1 MGNIKKRIKIAFR
14 QKSNKD
20 KNKLLNWSI
29 RFLTKS
35 KFHHVELII
44 NDTWISS
51 SNTSGGFRIRPLEP
65 IKQEDPRYIYHDL
78 GSVELTSEQDEI
90 ITRFMENQLDSEYD
104 YSGIIFSQLFPFSK
118 HSKRRWFCSEIVT
131 KLLQLHLV
139 EETLELTPSEISPG
153 DLAKV
158 FKVE

>member
-1 MGNIKKRIKIAFR
+1 MGNIKKRIRIAFR
-14 QKSNKD
+14 QKSGKDSIVNKI
-20 KNKLLNWSI
+20 I

-35 KFHHVELII
+35 RFHHVELII
-44 NDTWISS
+44 DDTWISTS
-51 SNTSGGFRIRPLEP
+51 SSTGFTMRPLEP
-65 IKQEDPRYIYHDL
+65 IKQEDTRYVYHDL
-78 GSVELTSEQDEI
+78 GLVKITSEQDRI
-90 ITRFMENQLDSEYD
+90 ITRFIENQLDSEYD

-131 KLLQLHLV
+131 KLLRLHLV

-158 FKVE
+158 FNVE

>member
-1 MGNIKKRIKIAFR
+1 MRNIKKRIRIAFR
-14 QKSNKD
+14 QKSGKDSIINKI
-20 KNKLLNWSI
+20 I

-35 KFHHVELII
+35 RFHHVELII
-44 NDTWISS
+44 DDTWISTS
-51 SNTSGGFRIRPLEP
+51 SSTGFTMRPLEP
-65 IKQEDPRYIYHDL
+65 IKQEDTRYVYHDL
-78 GSVELTSEQDEI
+78 GLVKITSEQDRI
-90 ITRFMENQLDSEYD
+90 ITRFIENQLDSEYD

>member
-1 MGNIKKRIKIAFR
+1 MNNKKKRIRIAFR
-14 QKSNKD
+14 QKSGKDSIINKI
-20 KNKLLNWSI
+20 I

-35 KFHHVELII
+35 RFHHVELII
-44 NDTWISS
+44 DDTWISTS
-51 SNTSGGFRIRPLEP
+51 SSTGFTMRPLEP
-65 IKQEDPRYIYHDL
+65 IKQEDTRYVYHDL
-78 GSVELTSEQDEI
+78 GLVKITSEQDRI
-90 ITRFMENQLDSEYD
+90 ITRFIENQLDSEYD

>member
-1 MGNIKKRIKIAFR
+1 MRNIKKRIRIAFR
-14 QKSNKD
+14 QKSGKDSIVNKI
-20 KNKLLNWSI
+20 I

-35 KFHHVELII
+35 RFHHVELII
-44 NDTWISS
+44 DDTWISTS
-51 SNTSGGFRIRPLEP
+51 SSTGFTMRPLEP
-65 IKQEDPRYIYHDL
+65 IKQEDTRYVYHDL
-78 GSVELTSEQDEI
+78 GLVKITSEQDRI
-90 ITRFMENQLDSEYD
+90 ITRFIENQLDSEYD

>member
-1 MGNIKKRIKIAFR
+1 M
-14 QKSNKD
+14 
-20 KNKLLNWSI
+20 
-29 RFLTKS
+29 
-35 KFHHVELII
+35 LII
-44 NDTWISS
+44 DDTWISTS
-51 SNTSGGFRIRPLEP
+51 SSTGFTMRPLEP
-65 IKQEDPRYIYHDL
+65 IKQEDTRYVYHDL
-78 GSVELTSEQDEI
+78 GLVKITSEQDRI
-90 ITRFMENQLDSEYD
+90 ITRFIENQLDSEYD

-131 KLLQLHLV
+131 KLLQLHLI